1 MLFLKITQWFLN
13 KKKTLLYLIFIILQ
27 FKNYYKMDNIYNKVK
42 EKAQKWLEGNYSEES
57 KKEVK
62 HLLENDK
69 NGLIDA
75 FYKDLE
81 FGTGGLRGIMGYGS
95 NRMNIYTV
103 GMAAQGLANYTIT
116 QFPKEKLKVAIAYDC
131 RNNSKLFAQTV
142 ANIFS
147 ANGFKVYLFE
157 DLRPT
162 PELSYAIRYYGCQT
176 GIVITASHNPK
187 EYNGFK
193 AYWNDGSQLVPPH
206 DENVITEVEKLT
218 VDDVKFTGIK
228 ENIEII
234 GNEIDKAFLQE
245 VKNLSL
251 NADIIKKHHDI
262 KIIYTPI
269 HGTGKMLIPQSL
281 KNYGF
286 TNIIDV
292 PEQNVL
298 DGNFPTVIYPN
309 PEEAEA
315 LTMAIAK
322 AKETNAELVM
332 ASDPDADR
340 VAIAVKNLKG
350 EYELLNGNQTGAL
363 IINYLLENW
372 IKNNKIKGNE
382 YIVKT
387 IVTSELIS
395 DIATKNNIEYF
406 DTLTGFKNIAIIIRE
421 LEGKKTYIGGGEESY
436 GYLLGEFVR
445 DKDAVSSCSIIA
457 EMTAVAKENG
467 RTVYQELI
475 NIYQKYGFYKESLVN
490 VVRKGMKGAEEIEN
504 MMINFRNNPPKT
516 INNSKV
522 VKIQDYK
529 ISEEKDLTNGKIST
543 INIAKSN
550 VLQFYTEDGSKIS
563 VRPSGT
569 EPKIKF
575 YFSVKTELNSINE
588 FEEKNNEL
596 SQKITNIINDLKL

>member
-1 MLFLKITQWFLN
+1 
-13 KKKTLLYLIFIILQ
+13 
-27 FKNYYKMDNIYNKVK
+27 
-42 EKAQKWLEGNYSEES
+42 
-57 KKEVK
+57 
-62 HLLENDK
+62 
-69 NGLIDA
+69 
-75 FYKDLE
+75 
-81 FGTGGLRGIMGYGS
+81 MGYGS

-406 DTLTGFKNIAIIIRE
+406 DTLTGFKNIAIVIRE

-504 MMINFRNNPPKT
+504 MMMNFRNNPPKT

>member
-1 MLFLKITQWFLN
+1 
-13 KKKTLLYLIFIILQ
+13 
-27 FKNYYKMDNIYNKVK
+27 MDNIYNKVK

>member
-1 MLFLKITQWFLN
+1 
-13 KKKTLLYLIFIILQ
+13 
-27 FKNYYKMDNIYNKVK
+27 MDNIYNKVK

-406 DTLTGFKNIAIIIRE
+406 DTLTGFKNIAIVIRE